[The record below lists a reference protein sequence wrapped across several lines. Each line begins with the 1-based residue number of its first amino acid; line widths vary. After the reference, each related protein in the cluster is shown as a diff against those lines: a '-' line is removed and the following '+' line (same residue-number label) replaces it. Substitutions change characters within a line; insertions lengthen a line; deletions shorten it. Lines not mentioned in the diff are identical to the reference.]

1 MWCVLQGRW
10 RDVVERTRAYKNDPT
25 GSALTLAGWHIF
37 GLAKLRMYREAEAA
51 LIGLGDDRAPQ
62 YMTDGPEGWEPA
74 T

>member
-1 MWCVLQGRW
+1 M
-10 RDVVERTRAYKNDPT
+10 ERTTAYKNNPT

-51 LIGLGDDRAPQ
+51 LIGLGDLRAPRH
-62 YMTDGPEGWEPA
+62 MTDRPEGRETA